1 MSNRFIKQSQRAV
14 IVMCATVA
22 LTGLYA
28 CSDDY
33 DLDEKGN
40 NPSWLGKS
48 IYEELENPEG
58 TNLKGTFQT
67 YLRLIDDLGYKD
79 VMSKTGSKTVF
90 VANDSAYNEFFKSN
104 SWGVSSYEQLTEPMK
119 KQLFYAS
126 MLDNAILTEGLSN
139 IDEGGTSLARGVAMK
154 HQTAA
159 NATDTIYHIWMSNLP
174 KNNSYWSQYNNHGI
188 DVVMDNTRPMMIHFT
203 REQMLNNGITS
214 NDFQIITGKPYD
226 GKSTFIFKNKVIT
239 SDVTCLNGY
248 INQMD
253 GVVLP
258 PGNLAKMLRDGN
270 DTRWFSRMMDRFSAP
285 YYDAVTT
292 LNYNDNAVINGR
304 PVIDSI
310 FQWRYFSERSQG
322 ATPLIRDPKGV
333 SVANENLLRFDPGW
347 NQYYSTYGINLADVG
362 AMFVPTDQAIENYF
376 LHTVAGEKLISLYAK
391 QPNTLEHFAENL
403 DSIPANIVCSFVNNA
418 MNASFVQSVP
428 SKFSSILD
436 EASDPMGITEEDL
449 CVNTDGSKDIR
460 IANNGVI
467 YMMSKVIPPVTYNI
481 VSTPAFLRAKR
492 DLGIINWA
500 IQSKQKNSSD
510 TENFPSLNFFAY
522 LRASSANYAM
532 FLPNNSAFDAYY
544 VDPVSLGKN
553 YKGGPRV
560 LHFYFRRPTD
570 ENPSVSWFKYDVR
583 TGNVAADST
592 QISRLSDV
600 HDRLIDILNYHTVSL
615 AQGATFGGNKYYK
628 TKHGGEIQI
637 SGTNMGSSVMSGAQI
652 NGKLDVGGEKLPKS
666 VVTEAPSTYSNG
678 KSFVIDHLIQAPQTS
693 VYGCL
698 ANHSQFSEFMKL
710 CEEQSDK
717 KQLLI
722 WAGITKEAEQK
733 QFTVFSDEFSKNSY
747 DCIDFNVSFFNSY
760 NYTVYAPDNN
770 AMEEA
775 YSMGLPKWDDVRTLK
790 AKSDAETDPAKK
802 KAMIDKGLAM
812 IEAIRNFIRY
822 HFQDYS
828 IYADNTLDYGD
839 APMGDGGRVYQ
850 TSCFENSVYQK
861 LTVSG
866 GSKRIKIK
874 DNANRTVW
882 VEGGDEHL
890 MSNFM
895 ARDYLF
901 NNSKIETSSFAVVHE
916 ISMPLC
922 NSKTGRFDS
931 KWIDSSENA
940 KQKLASHRQALLS
953 AQRKGVRFYK

>member
-1 MSNRFIKQSQRAV
+1 MSNRFIKQSQR
-14 IVMCATVA
+14 IVFGMCTTAA
-22 LTGLYA
+22 LAGLYA
-28 CSDDY
+28 CSDNY

-48 IYEELENPEG
+48 IYEELSNPQG
-58 TNLKGTFQT
+58 NKLSGTFQT

-139 IDEGGTSLARGVAMK
+139 VNDGTSLARGVAMK

-174 KNNSYWSQYNNHGI
+174 KNNSYWSEYNKHGI
-188 DVVMDNTRPMMIHFT
+188 DVVMDNTRPMLIHFT
-203 REQMLNNGITS
+203 REQMLNNSITS
-214 NDFQIITGKPYD
+214 NDFKVITGKTYD
-226 GKSTFIFKNKVIT
+226 GNSTYIFKNKVIAQ
-239 SDVTCLNGY
+239 DITCLNGY

-253 GVVLP
+253 GVVVP
-258 PGNLAKMLRDGN
+258 PGNLAKMIRDGK
-270 DTRWFSRMMDRFSAP
+270 DTQWFSRMMDRFSAP
-285 YYDAVTT
+285 YYDATTT
-292 LNYNDNAVINGR
+292 LNYNDNAVLNGQT
-304 PVIDSI
+304 VIDSI
-310 FQWRYFSERSQG
+310 YQWRYFSERSQG

-333 SVANENLLRFDPGW
+333 SVASENLLRFDPGW
-347 NQYYSTYGINLADVG
+347 NQYYSSYGINLADVG
-362 AMFVPTDQAIENYF
+362 AMFVPSDQAIENYF
-376 LHTVAGEKLISLYAK
+376 LETEAGKKLISLYAK
-391 QPNTLEHFAENL
+391 QPNTLEHLAENL

-418 MNASFVQSVP
+418 MNASFVQTVP

-436 EASDPMGITEEDL
+436 EASDPMGISEENL
-449 CVNTDGSKDIR
+449 CVNTDGSKDVR

-467 YMMSKVIPPVTYNI
+467 YMMGKVIPPVTYNI

-510 TENFPSLNFFAY
+510 TENFPSLNFYAY

-553 YKGGPRV
+553 YKGGARV
-560 LHFYFRRPTD
+560 LHFYFRKPTD
-570 ENPSVSWFKYDVR
+570 ENPSVSSFKYDVR
-583 TGNVAADST
+583 TGTVTPDST
-592 QISRLSDV
+592 QISRLSEV

-615 AQGATFGGNKYYK
+615 AQGESFGGNHYYK
-628 TKHGGEIQI
+628 TKHGGEIYI
-637 SGTNMGSSVMSGAQI
+637 SGTNMGNDVTSGAQI
-652 NGKLDVGGEKLPKS
+652 DGKLDVNGEILPKS
-666 VVTEAPSTYSNG
+666 VFTEAPSIYSNG
-678 KSFVIDHLIQAPQTS
+678 TSFVVDHLIQAPQTS

-717 KQLLI
+717 KQLLN
-722 WAGITKEAEQK
+722 WVGIKKTDEQK
-733 QFTVFSDEFSKNSY
+733 QFTVFSDEFSKTTY
-747 DCIDFNVSFFNSY
+747 DCIDYNVSFFNSY
-760 NYTVYAPDNN
+760 NYTVYAPDND

-775 YSMGLPKWDDVRTLK
+775 YALGLPTWDDVRALK
-790 AKSDAETDPAKK
+790 AKYDAETDAKK
-802 KAMIDKGLAM
+802 QEVMVNQGLAM

-828 IYADNTLDYGD
+828 IYADNTLEYGD
-839 APMGDGGRVYQ
+839 APTSDGGRVYQ
-850 TSCFENSVYQK
+850 TSCCTEDGIYQK

-866 GSKRIKIK
+866 GSKKIHVK
-874 DNANRTVW
+874 DNANRTVSIDAG
-882 VEGGDEHL
+882 EDRL
-890 MSNFM
+890 LTNFM
-895 ARDYLF
+895 ARDYIF
-901 NNSKIETSSFAVVHE
+901 ENSKIQTSSFAAIHE
-916 ISMPLC
+916 INQPLC
-922 NSKTGRFDS
+922 NSSTGRFDAS
-931 KWIDSSENA
+931 WADTSAAA
-940 KQKLASHRQALLS
+940 KKKLANHRQALIS
-953 AQRKGVRFYK
+953 AQNKGVRFYK